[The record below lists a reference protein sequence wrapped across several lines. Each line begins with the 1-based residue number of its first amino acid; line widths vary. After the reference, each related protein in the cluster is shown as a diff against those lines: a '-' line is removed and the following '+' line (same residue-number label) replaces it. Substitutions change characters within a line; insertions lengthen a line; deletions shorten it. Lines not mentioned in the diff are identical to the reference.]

1 MTWLALWPVERVSS
15 WSSELELESG
25 RLDGR
30 VERVDRVEILCK
42 ILDLIHQPCTVDFI
56 PKNLTLSPNAST

>member
-25 RLDGR
+25 ELGVR
-30 VERVDRVEILCK
+30 
-42 ILDLIHQPCTVDFI
+42 
-56 PKNLTLSPNAST
+56 SPGPGVRGLGVGV